1 MKRLFLILMIAI
13 LCIVP
18 CHAESPE
25 ERETAV
31 KGYVALT
38 FDDGPSGTLTEKL
51 LDGLKKRNARATFF
65 LCGYRIEEYPEV
77 MDRYLREGHEVGV
90 HSTVHTNLTKLTP
103 EEVHRDMKETA
114 QRIFITTGRRPTLM
128 RPPGGA
134 YDPQVLSE
142 AKAEGMG
149 VILWSVDPED
159 WRKRNASAVLSAM
172 AGAVTH
178 GDIVLMHDLGES
190 SVEAAFIFIDSLQ
203 AQGYQFVTVSELSVL
218 CGMEIHPGR
227 VYNDFR
233 N

>member
-1 MKRLFLILMIAI
+1 MKRLFLMITFGI
-13 LCIVP
+13 LCLTL
-18 CHAESPE
+18 CYAESPE

-38 FDDGPSGTLTEKL
+38 FDDGPSGHLTEKL
-51 LDGLKKRNARATFF
+51 LDGLKQRNARVTFF
-65 LCGYRIEEYPEV
+65 LCGYRIETYPELL
-77 MDRYLREGHEVGV
+77 DRYLQEGHEVGV
-90 HSTVHTNLTKLTP
+90 HSTVHRDLTKLTP

-114 QRIFITTGRRPTLM
+114 QKIFITTGTRPTLM

-142 AKAEGMG
+142 ARAEGLG

-159 WRKRNASAVLSAM
+159 WRKHDASAVLSAM
-172 AGAVTH
+172 AGTVTH

-190 SVEAAFIFIDSLQ
+190 SVEAAFLLIDTLQ
-203 AQGYQFVTVSELSVL
+203 AQGYQFVTVSELATLS
-218 CGMEIHPGR
+218 GMEITEGR

>member
-1 MKRLFLILMIAI
+1 MKRLFLVLMMCILFF
-13 LCIVP
+13 VP
-18 CHAESPE
+18 CQAESPE

-38 FDDGPSGTLTEKL
+38 FDDGPSGELTEKL
-51 LDGLKKRNARATFF
+51 LDGLKKRNVRATFF
-65 LCGYRIEEYPEV
+65 LCGYRMEEYPEL
-77 MDRYLREGHEVGV
+77 MERYLREGHEVGV
-90 HSTVHTNLTKLTP
+90 HSTVHTDLTKLSP

-114 QRIFITTGRRPTLM
+114 QKIFITTGKRPSLM

-142 AKAEGMG
+142 ARAEGLG

-159 WRKRNASAVLSAM
+159 WRKRTASAVLSAM
-172 AGAVTH
+172 AGTVTH

-203 AQGYQFVTVSELSVL
+203 AQGYQFVTVGELSIL
-218 CGMEIHPGR
+218 CGMEITPGR